1 MGCNCGNKNRKMYE
15 VVNAAGKVVY
25 TSASKPSADGVARRY
40 EGGTVREKGAATST
54 AKTDEPTTT
63 PA

>member
-1 MGCNCGNKNRKMYE
+1 MGCNCGSKNRKQYE
-15 VVNAAGKVVY
+15 VVTDAGKVVY

-40 EGGTVREKGAATST
+40 EGSTVREKGATTST
-54 AKTDEPTTT
+54 VKADEPTTA